1 MDFIVGLPPYQGNT
15 TILVVVDHFSK
26 WIHLGIL
33 PTTHTS
39 HTTASLFINIVV
51 KIHRILWSLV
61 FDRDPI
67 FISRFLQE
75 LFRLSGTLLRM
86 SFSYHPQIDGQTEV
100 LNRIIEQYL
109 RAFIHRRPSMGGK
122 LLPWV
127 EWSHNTSWNTGTGA
141 TPYEVAF
148 CQKPFNF
155 PEYITGSSNIEA
167 IEEML
172 TDRDNTF
179 QAIRNKL
186 LRNKLL

>member
-1 MDFIVGLPPYQGNT
+1 MQ
-15 TILVVVDHFSK
+15 
-26 WIHLGIL
+26 
-33 PTTHTS
+33 
-39 HTTASLFINIVV
+39 
-51 KIHRILWSLV
+51 
-61 FDRDPI
+61 
-67 FISRFLQE
+67 
-75 LFRLSGTLLRM
+75 
-86 SFSYHPQIDGQTEV
+86 
-100 LNRIIEQYL
+100 
-109 RAFIHRRPSMGGK
+109 AFVHRRPSLWGK

-186 LRNKLL
+186 LKA